1 MTAPASYRMT
11 VVSGHAVPLDDR
23 LATFLGY
30 WQSKR
35 TGRAMP
41 KRSDLDPTEVPPR
54 LLPYLYLTDVV
65 DAGARFRYRLMG
77 TAAVSSVRADLTGR
91 YLDELT
97 EAGRYRDYVSA
108 LYRLVLARRQP
119 VFSMSHYFSFGGTA
133 GVPPGT
139 RPSTQRLMCP
149 LSSDG
154 LAVDQVISCQVYDP
168 ASGADAFPHNI
179 ADDAFTIAC
188 EAVLE

>member
-1 MTAPASYRMT
+1 MTAPPSYRVT
-11 VVSGHAVPLDDR
+11 VVSGRAVPLDAR
-23 LATFLGY
+23 LEAFLGY

-35 TGRAMP
+35 GGRAMP
-41 KRSDLDPTEVPPR
+41 RRTDLDPTEMPRR

-77 TAAVSSVRADLTGR
+77 TAAVTSVRADLTGR
-91 YLDELT
+91 YLDEIT
-97 EAGRYRDYVSA
+97 EAGRYRDYVTA
-108 LYRLVLARRQP
+108 LYRLVLARRRP
-119 VFSMSHYFSFGGTA
+119 VFSMSHYIRFGPAA
-133 GVPPGT
+133 GAAPET

-154 LAVDQVISCQVYDP
+154 LSVDQVVSCQVYDP
-168 ASGADAFPHNI
+168 ASGADAFPDNV
-179 ADDAFTIAC
+179 ADDSFTIAC

>member
-1 MTAPASYRMT
+1 MTAPPSYRMT
-11 VVSGHAVPLDDR
+11 VISGRAVALDER
-23 LATFLGY
+23 LATFLAY

-35 TGRAMP
+35 DGRAMP
-41 KRSDLDPTEVPPR
+41 RRTDIDPAEMPPR
-54 LLPYLYLTDVV
+54 LLPFLYLTDVI

-77 TAAVSSVRADLTGR
+77 TGAASAVRADLTGR

-97 EAGRYRDYVSA
+97 EAGRYRDYISA
-108 LYRLVLARRQP
+108 LYRLLLARRRP
-119 VFSMSHYFSFGGTA
+119 VFSMSHYFRFGGAA
-133 GVPPGT
+133 GASPET

-154 LAVDQVISCQVYDP
+154 LSVDQVVSCQVYDP
-168 ASGADAFPHNI
+168 ASSGAALPRTI
-179 ADDAFTIAC
+179 ADDAFTIDC